1 MNYKELLD
9 QAGLKGFVKVPMPPK
24 YEQVTLYSAS
34 AYKAAFPNDAFYD
47 DCKFILVGEEC
58 DEGINTADDLKAA
71 LPPMG
76 V

>member
-1 MNYKELLD
+1 MNYQELLD
-9 QAGLKGFVKVPMPPK
+9 QAELNGFVKVPMHPK
-24 YEQVTLYSAS
+24 YEQVTLYLSA
-34 AYKAAFPNDAFYD
+34 AYKAAFPNDTFYD